1 MNGCF
6 KKYRIGCQSFYFSGY
21 GRSVVKLQ
29 ENKVQKKIDRWQKIV
44 KEAAEQSYRLVIPDV
59 KFQSNLK
66 VIYDTIN
73 NYDYVLIAYEDEAK
87 HGEKVDLKIF

>member
-21 GRSVVKLQ
+21 GSIVVKLQ

>member
-1 MNGCF
+1 M
-6 KKYRIGCQSFYFSGY
+6 
-21 GRSVVKLQ
+21 
-29 ENKVQKKIDRWQKIV
+29 EKIV

-73 NYDYVLIAYEDEAK
+73 NYDYVLIAYEDK
-87 HGEKVDLKIF
+87 PSMVKKSI

>member
-6 KKYRIGCQSFYFSGY
+6 KSTELGANHFISVGMD
-21 GRSVVKLQ
+21 RSVVKLQ

-87 HGEKVDLKIF
+87 HGEKSI

>member
-1 MNGCF
+1 MAKDC
-6 KKYRIGCQSFYFSGY
+6 
-21 GRSVVKLQ
+21 
-29 ENKVQKKIDRWQKIV
+29 

-87 HGEKVDLKIF
+87 HGEKVDLKYFKQLSNE

>member
-1 MNGCF
+1 MVASKSTELGANHFISVGMD
-6 KKYRIGCQSFYFSGY
+6 
-21 GRSVVKLQ
+21 RSVVKLQ

-44 KEAAEQSYRLVIPDV
+44 KEAEQSYRLVIPDV

>member
-1 MNGCF
+1 MGANHFISVGMD
-6 KKYRIGCQSFYFSGY
+6 
-21 GRSVVKLQ
+21 RSVVKLQ

>member
-1 MNGCF
+1 MA
-6 KKYRIGCQSFYFSGY
+6 
-21 GRSVVKLQ
+21 
-29 ENKVQKKIDRWQKIV
+29 KIV

-73 NYDYVLIAYEDEAK
+73 NYVLIAARRRSQAW
-87 HGEKVDLKIF
+87 